1 MESAVLILGGGTF
14 GLSSA
19 LELRSRGWGV
29 TLVDAGSIPHPD
41 AASTDISKVVRMD
54 YGRDAQYTEMGVL
67 SLQRWR
73 QWNERWS
80 EALYHED
87 GFLILTDG
95 PMQAGSFE
103 RDSHDFLTSQG
114 RALEPRTADDLSRL
128 HPQWNTER
136 GFSGYLNPCGG
147 WAESG
152 RVVMRLKQE
161 ALLAGVRVHE
171 GVSFDE
177 WLTDHGRVV
186 GIRDTRGVEWRAD
199 ITVAALGA
207 WTTEHLPWLGDRLW
221 ATAQT
226 VFHFRP
232 EDASLWRAP
241 QFPVWA
247 ADIGITGWYGFPANA
262 EGVVKVANHGP
273 GRRVRASEPRS
284 LPEGEEGRFRG
295 FLRRTFP
302 ALAQAPVAASR
313 VCLYG
318 DSFDGHFLIDH
329 DPERPGL
336 FVAAGDSGHAFKFT
350 PVLGELVADG
360 VEGRSNPWLSRF
372 AWRQRTVRGAE
383 SARARG

>member
-73 QWNERWS
+73 QWNERWG

-95 PMQAGSFE
+95 LMQAGSFE

-360 VEGRSNPWLSRF
+360 VECRSNPWLSRF

>member
-1 MESAVLILGGGTF
+1 MKSAALILGGGAF
-14 GLSSA
+14 GLASA
-19 LELRSRGWGV
+19 LELRSRGWSV
-29 TLVDAGSIPHPD
+29 TLFDAGRIPHPD

-54 YGRDAQYTEMGVL
+54 YGGDALYTAMGVL

-73 QWNERWS
+73 QWSERWG
-80 EALYHED
+80 EGLYHED

-95 PMQAGSFE
+95 PMQAGCFE
-103 RDSHDFLTSQG
+103 RDSHDYLTSLG
-114 RALEPRTADDLSRL
+114 HVLEPRTADDLRRL
-128 HPQWNTER
+128 HPQWNAER

-161 ALLAGVRVHE
+161 ALQAGVRVHE
-171 GVSFDE
+171 QVSLDGLLME
-177 WLTDHGRVV
+177 DGRVA
-186 GIRDTRGVEWRAD
+186 GIRDARGVEWRAD

-232 EDASLWRAP
+232 EDASRWRAP

-247 ADIGITGWYGFPANA
+247 ADIGTTGWYGFPANA

-273 GRRVRASEPRS
+273 GRRVRASEPRVM
-284 LPEGEEGRFRG
+284 PEGEEERFRS

-302 ALAQAPVAASR
+302 ALAEAPVAASR
-313 VCLYG
+313 ICLYG
-318 DSFDGHFLIDH
+318 DSFDGHFFIDH
-329 DPERPGL
+329 DPQHPGL

-360 VEGRSNPWLSRF
+360 VEGRPNPWRARF
-372 AWRQRTVRGAE
+372 AWRDAAVRGAE
-383 SARARG
+383 SARATG